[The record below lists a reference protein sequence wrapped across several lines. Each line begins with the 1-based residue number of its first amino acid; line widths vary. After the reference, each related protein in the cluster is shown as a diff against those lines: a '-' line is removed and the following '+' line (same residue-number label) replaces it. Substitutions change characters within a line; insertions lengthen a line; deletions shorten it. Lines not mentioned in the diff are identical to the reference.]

1 MILSTYS
8 ISTSSP
14 VIITFS
20 LSKVCFS
27 STGGCYSFS
36 RAVSFA
42 ADVAPVVVALVEGI
56 LTLSDKGTSISSFF

>member
-1 MILSTYS
+1 MIRSTYS

-20 LSKVCFS
+20 LGKADLFS
-27 STGGCYSFS
+27 IGGCYSFS

-42 ADVAPVVVALVEGI
+42 ADVAPVVVAFVEGM
-56 LTLSDKGTSISSFF
+56 LTLSDRGTSGSAFF

>member
-1 MILSTYS
+1 MIRSTYS

-20 LSKVCFS
+20 LGITNLFS
-27 STGGCYSFS
+27 IGGCYSFS

-42 ADVAPVVVALVEGI
+42 ADVATVVVAFVEGM
-56 LTLSDKGTSISSFF
+56 LTLSDRGTSGSAFF